1 LLASREIWQLQGY
14 DPSEAIIV
22 YLNCL
27 SIYPFAA
34 STFWREILKLIKE
47 QLEGE
52 VSYSFDIDKLLAKA
66 EVTKDD
72 LRQILKKIG
81 EANKFL
87 LLLLDDYDATLRP
100 HPKYTENDIK
110 TFLSE
115 CRNLAYHSQE
125 RRYLSVIVTSSRRLT
140 EISPNLTP
148 ESSPWYNHYLF
159 QPLKPFTNN
168 EAAILLAG
176 MPMTPSLRDGIRE
189 IADGHPTLLQNAG
202 FLLYSKRRSGT
213 MPDVETY
220 ARDFFAA
227 TEQYFQDTWQ
237 SANELEQTLLIL
249 IALSNLKGRLQKNRY
264 DLGDISI
271 IFSQRERELN
281 DLEQRGVIVRSFAE
295 EKPNYSFASSLME
308 WWVIKEIENSD
319 DEALQQRQK
328 VFLNLMSHRQLERVT
343 NTIKTLWE
351 HKDDIQSLV
360 KWVGELAGAF
370 PKGFIGG

>member
-1 LLASREIWQLQGY
+1 PERFVGRENEIAIAFDQILTRSNLALWGGSGIGKTSFLELLASREIWQLQGY
-14 DPSEAIIV
+14 DPSNAIIV

-27 SIYPFAA
+27 GIYPFVA

-47 QLEGE
+47 QLETE
-52 VSYSFDIDKLLAKA
+52 VFYRSNIDTLIAKA

-72 LRQILKKIG
+72 VGQILKKIG
-81 EANKFL
+81 EANQFL

-110 TFLSE
+110 NFLSE

-148 ESSPWYNHYLF
+148 ENSPWYNHYLF
-159 QPLKPFTNN
+159 QPLKPFTDN

-176 MPMTPSLRDGIRE
+176 MPMTPSMRDGIRE
-189 IADGHPTLLQNAG
+189 IAGGHPALLQNAG
-202 FLLYSKRRSGT
+202 FLLYSKRRSGP

-220 ARDFFAA
+220 VRDFLTA
-227 TEQYFQDTWQ
+227 TEQYFQGTWQ
-237 SANELEQTLLIL
+237 LANELEQTLLML
-249 IALSNLKGRLQKNRY
+249 IALSNLKGRLQKTRY

-281 DLEQRGVIVRSFAE
+281 ELEQRGVIIRSFAE
-295 EKPNYSFASSLME
+295 EKTNYSFASSLME
-308 WWVIKEIENSD
+308 WWVIKEIENSTT
-319 DEALQQRQK
+319 K
-328 VFLNLMSHRQLERVT
+328 HCSNGKKCF
-343 NTIKTLWE
+343 
-351 HKDDIQSLV
+351 
-360 KWVGELAGAF
+360 
-370 PKGFIGG
+370 